1 MRALSIAIC
10 LAASTPAL
18 AAEIYP
24 ATGSVLPPQPSL
36 FVEGTPELTLNV
48 TSNDRLVPYTVVAT
62 SIPNLVRVDVSLA
75 AGSLRIGR
83 DGAGTVAEYVV
94 AEPMPHR
101 IRVDRREAEY
111 GYALAIASDA
121 ALFRLEWSDGRVAV
135 VPNVDT
141 MELDRPAPVRVIAM
155 WSDRSEQAIVDD
167 TPRLSCGLR
176 HDSWRRE
183 VPPEDSRAL
192 KLGLLAVL
200 AGLGLA
206 IQRRVSRGSSAW

>member
-10 LAASTPAL
+10 LAASTPAF

-48 TSNDRLVPYTVVAT
+48 TSNDRLVPYLVVPT

-75 AGSLRIGR
+75 SGSLRIGR

-94 AEPMPHR
+94 AEPMAHR
-101 IRVDRREAEY
+101 LRVDRREADY

-121 ALFRLEWSDGRVAV
+121 ALFRLEWSDGRVAA

-141 MELDRPAPVRVIAM
+141 MELDRPAPVRVIAI
-155 WSDRSEQAIVDD
+155 WSDRSEEAIVDD
-167 TPRLSCGLR
+167 TPRLQCGLR
-176 HDSWRRE
+176 YDAWRRAT
-183 VPPEDSRAL
+183 PRSSSRAL
-192 KLGLLAVL
+192 ELGLLAVL